1 LKKPSNRNCDAKS
14 NDVRALTHAFSRS
27 SRAEA
32 SDFFRIDIKQ
42 LREMA
47 KRRYYR
53 WRKEPAGLRAKK
65 PHDGPAIA

>member
-1 LKKPSNRNCDAKS
+1 LKKLSNHNCDAKG
-14 NDVRALTHAFSRS
+14 NDVQALTHAFSRS

-47 KRRYYR
+47 NRRYYR
-53 WRKEPAGLRAKK
+53 WR
-65 PHDGPAIA
+65 